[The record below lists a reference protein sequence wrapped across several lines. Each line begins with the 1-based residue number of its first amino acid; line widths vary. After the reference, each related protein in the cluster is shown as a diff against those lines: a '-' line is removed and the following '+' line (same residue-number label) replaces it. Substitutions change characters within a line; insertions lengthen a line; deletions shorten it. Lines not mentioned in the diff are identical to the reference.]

1 MEAPLKNVPQ
11 AQVPSPA
18 LQRALEKKQIFSLV
32 LFMAGIKPESFVP
45 HEEELEEH
53 RRTTRS
59 PVIAHMLSL
68 PAFQPEMTFTT
79 VNEDGVRLT
88 YGVLDAQGEEPLAV
102 CYLSM
107 ARGGL
112 IQVEYSGQLDRF
124 RIGMEIDSDAITLKI
139 VDFAKTL
146 EVSGGLYEASE
157 HTALTLVRGMAGII
171 TGTPESTAAH

>member
-1 MEAPLKNVPQ
+1 MKDVSSLQ
-11 AQVPSPA
+11 AAQSPA
-18 LQRALEKKQIFSLV
+18 LLRALKKKQLFEQT
-32 LFMAGIKPESFVP
+32 LFMHGLTPHQFVSD
-45 HEEELEEH
+45 EEEREMH
-53 RRTTRS
+53 IQS
-59 PVIAHMLSL
+59 PKSKVIAALLSY

-79 VNEDGVRLT
+79 LNEAGVRLT
-88 YGVLDAQGEEPLAV
+88 FGVLDARGDEPLAV

-112 IQVEYSGQLDRF
+112 IQVEYSGQLDSF

-146 EVSGGLYEASE
+146 EVSGDLYEASE